1 MASFFEKTFINNRS
15 DYSDNYYINEKDS
28 SKYKNY
34 ANPPSKKINEQKI
47 DFDKNTKNWDLLD
60 STSEKPK
67 VSKANSTFSLNLLIN
82 TPRILELD
90 INRMLI
96 SQNKIS

>member
-1 MASFFEKTFINNRS
+1 MASFFEKTFINNRI
-15 DYSDNYYINEKDS
+15 DYSDNCYINEKDS
-28 SKYKNY
+28 FKYNY
-34 ANPPSKKINEQKI
+34 VNQTSKKINEQKI

-67 VSKANSTFSLNLLIN
+67 LSKANSTCSLNLLIN
-82 TPRILELD
+82 SPRILELD
-90 INRMLI
+90 INRMFI